1 MNLNFIETVVHLKST
16 EASFTLIVT
25 FLMQKTYAR
34 CVYQALLGTS
44 GSTFHPLALLLWGAL
59 LQVFERLR
67 VRGTFRQLGQV
78 LDDA

>member
-16 EASFTLIVT
+16 EASFTLLMT
-25 FLMQKTYAR
+25 FLMQKTYPR
-34 CVYQALLGTS
+34 CVYALLGTS

>member
-44 GSTFHPLALLLWGAL
+44 GSTFHPLALLL
-59 LQVFERLR
+59 
-67 VRGTFRQLGQV
+67 
-78 LDDA
+78 